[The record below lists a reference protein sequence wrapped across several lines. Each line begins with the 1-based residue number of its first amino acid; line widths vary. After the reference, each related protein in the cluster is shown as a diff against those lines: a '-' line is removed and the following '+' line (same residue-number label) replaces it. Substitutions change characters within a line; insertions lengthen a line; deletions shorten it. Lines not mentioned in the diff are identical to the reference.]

1 MARHQASILSLLAW
15 RSERSG
21 HLLASRSTSET
32 ISSTTGP
39 AHRAEVRFLGAGW
52 ADAPTYPPSA
62 EILAHPLNLIAVLG
76 RHDDH
81 LPWIPRHPRI
91 DASNPSVTSGIY
103 PSDNPD
109 DWLGEGTYFFI
120 EGLDDPRT
128 SAAQW
133 ARCKAWDKLDQEFD
147 ESTVAVIEAAI
158 TVEPSAIF
166 DLREPSNAQHF
177 HRVRRRW
184 LKSLVP
190 RRSTHLPRPEKDRF
204 DTDLLDQ
211 FKQENGIAALIG
223 DFHIQFSLRERH
235 FRLDSRIPNV
245 TVLCL
250 SNGISQPRPKSS
262 M

>member
-1 MARHQASILSLLAW
+1 MTTTYRGFH
-15 RSERSG
+15 G
-21 HLLASRSTSET
+21 TLASRVDS
-32 ISSTTGP
+32 I
-39 AHRAEVRFLGAGW
+39 R
-52 ADAPTYPPSA
+52 
-62 EILAHPLNLIAVLG
+62 
-76 RHDDH
+76 
-81 LPWIPRHPRI
+81 
-91 DASNPSVTSGIY
+91 TSGIY

-133 ARCKAWDKLDQEFD
+133 ARCKAWDKHDQEFD

-158 TVEPSAIF
+158 TVEASAVF

-204 DTDLLDQ
+204 DTDLLNQ

-250 SNGISQPRPKSS
+250 SNGISTAATEIVDVTIGPVASFLEAEEL
-262 M
+262 

>member
-1 MARHQASILSLLAW
+1 MTTTYRGFH
-15 RSERSG
+15 G
-21 HLLASRSTSET
+21 TLASRVDS
-32 ISSTTGP
+32 I
-39 AHRAEVRFLGAGW
+39 R
-52 ADAPTYPPSA
+52 
-62 EILAHPLNLIAVLG
+62 
-76 RHDDH
+76 
-81 LPWIPRHPRI
+81 
-91 DASNPSVTSGIY
+91 TSGIY

-120 EGLDDPRT
+120 EGLDDPKT

-133 ARCKAWDKLDQEFD
+133 ARCKAWDKHDQEFD
-147 ESTVAVIEAAI
+147 ESKVAVIEVAI
-158 TVEPSAIF
+158 TVEASGVF

-211 FKQENGIAALIG
+211 FKQENAIAALIG

-250 SNGISQPRPKSS
+250 SNETPSATAEIVDVTIGPVASFLEAEEL
-262 M
+262 

>member
-1 MARHQASILSLLAW
+1 MTVTFRGFH
-15 RSERSG
+15 G
-21 HLLASRSTSET
+21 TLASRVAS
-32 ISSTTGP
+32 I
-39 AHRAEVRFLGAGW
+39 RA
-52 ADAPTYPPSA
+52 
-62 EILAHPLNLIAVLG
+62 
-76 RHDDH
+76 
-81 LPWIPRHPRI
+81 
-91 DASNPSVTSGIY
+91 SGIY

-133 ARCKAWDKLDQEFD
+133 ARCKAWDKHDQEFD
-147 ESTVAVIEAAI
+147 EFEVAVVEAAI
-158 TVEPSAIF
+158 TLKDQRVF
-166 DLREPSNAQHF
+166 DLREPTNAQSF
-177 HRVRRRW
+177 HRARRRW

-211 FKQENGIAALIG
+211 FKQENSIAALIG

-250 SNGISQPRPKSS
+250 SNDVPDVTTEIVDVTVGPVVSFLEAEES
-262 M
+262 

>member
-1 MARHQASILSLLAW
+1 MTTTYRGFH
-15 RSERSG
+15 G
-21 HLLASRSTSET
+21 TLASRVDS
-32 ISSTTGP
+32 I
-39 AHRAEVRFLGAGW
+39 R
-52 ADAPTYPPSA
+52 
-62 EILAHPLNLIAVLG
+62 
-76 RHDDH
+76 
-81 LPWIPRHPRI
+81 
-91 DASNPSVTSGIY
+91 TSGIY

-133 ARCKAWDKLDQEFD
+133 ARCKAWDKHDQEFD

-158 TVEPSAIF
+158 TIEASAVF

-250 SNGISQPRPKSS
+250 SNGISTAATEIVDVTIGPVVSFLEAEEL
-262 M
+262 

>member
-1 MARHQASILSLLAW
+1 MTTTYRGFH
-15 RSERSG
+15 G
-21 HLLASRSTSET
+21 TLASRVDS
-32 ISSTTGP
+32 I
-39 AHRAEVRFLGAGW
+39 R
-52 ADAPTYPPSA
+52 
-62 EILAHPLNLIAVLG
+62 
-76 RHDDH
+76 
-81 LPWIPRHPRI
+81 
-91 DASNPSVTSGIY
+91 TSGIY

-133 ARCKAWDKLDQEFD
+133 ARCKAWDKHDQEFD

-158 TVEPSAIF
+158 TVEASAVF

-250 SNGISQPRPKSS
+250 SNGVSTAATEIVDVTIGPVVSFLEAEEL
-262 M
+262 

>member
-1 MARHQASILSLLAW
+1 MTTTYRGFH
-15 RSERSG
+15 G
-21 HLLASRSTSET
+21 TLASRVDS
-32 ISSTTGP
+32 I
-39 AHRAEVRFLGAGW
+39 R
-52 ADAPTYPPSA
+52 
-62 EILAHPLNLIAVLG
+62 
-76 RHDDH
+76 
-81 LPWIPRHPRI
+81 
-91 DASNPSVTSGIY
+91 TSGIY

-133 ARCKAWDKLDQEFD
+133 ARCKAWDKHDQEFD

-158 TVEPSAIF
+158 TVEASAVF

-204 DTDLLDQ
+204 DTDLLDH
-211 FKQENGIAALIG
+211 FKQENEIAALIG

-250 SNGISQPRPKSS
+250 SNGISTAATEIVDVTIGPVVSFLEAEEL
-262 M
+262 

>member
-1 MARHQASILSLLAW
+1 MTTNYRGFH
-15 RSERSG
+15 G
-21 HLLASRSTSET
+21 TLASRVDS
-32 ISSTTGP
+32 I
-39 AHRAEVRFLGAGW
+39 R
-52 ADAPTYPPSA
+52 
-62 EILAHPLNLIAVLG
+62 
-76 RHDDH
+76 
-81 LPWIPRHPRI
+81 
-91 DASNPSVTSGIY
+91 TSGIY

-133 ARCKAWDKLDQEFD
+133 ARCKAWDKHDQEFD

-158 TVEPSAIF
+158 TVEASAVF

-250 SNGISQPRPKSS
+250 SNGISTAATEIVDVTIGPVVSFLEAEEL
-262 M
+262 

>member
-1 MARHQASILSLLAW
+1 MTTFRGFH
-15 RSERSG
+15 G
-21 HLLASRSTSET
+21 TLASRVDSIRS
-32 ISSTTGP
+32 
-39 AHRAEVRFLGAGW
+39 
-52 ADAPTYPPSA
+52 
-62 EILAHPLNLIAVLG
+62 
-76 RHDDH
+76 
-81 LPWIPRHPRI
+81 
-91 DASNPSVTSGIY
+91 SGIY

-120 EGLDDPRT
+120 EGLDDPKS

-133 ARCKAWDKLDQEFD
+133 ARCKAWDKHDQEFD
-147 ESTVAVIEAAI
+147 ESTVAVVEVAIEVDAAG
-158 TVEPSAIF
+158 VF
-166 DLREPSNAQHF
+166 DLREPSNARHF

-211 FKQENGIAALIG
+211 FKQENAITALIG

-250 SNGISQPRPKSS
+250 SNGPTGATTEIVDVTVGPVVSFLEAEEPQ
-262 M
+262 